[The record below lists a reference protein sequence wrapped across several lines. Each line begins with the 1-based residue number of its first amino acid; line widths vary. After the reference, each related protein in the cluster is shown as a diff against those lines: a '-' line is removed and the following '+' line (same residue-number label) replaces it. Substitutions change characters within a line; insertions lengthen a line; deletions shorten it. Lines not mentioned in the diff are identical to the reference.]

1 MASVGTSPSI
11 GISHRAES
19 GIAPPPRPPTS
30 PGVQQIR
37 KGSVF
42 ARIKSL
48 NDLVRPPAALAA
60 QNMPK
65 IANVPRPLQRK
76 NPFIRRGKDASP
88 PRPHKFKPIRYAPQ
102 DPDIQSPTPQMII
115 TQPTFG
121 IEETL
126 VGDVSDTEDLE
137 DRGGYGK
144 RTAEL
149 RACPAGRTADWSK
162 TQTEQ
167 HTAESARVPTAEDL
181 SRQREEVPVVPQ
193 YMGGVQH
200 QDLTSSHAAESR
212 TSNNTGSELVSSATV
227 RGPALR
233 NVRSMGL
240 APSGIVGPTR
250 AINFADWRAENPVAA
265 SIDQIID
272 EIITEHRCM
281 LEAVIKNLQDGAP
294 KLDEARRL
302 SRRLAYMSGDDAP
315 CEPKQRPDNTR
326 HSKQTTKPRSSSGQ
340 SSVPE
345 LLDMIEATAS
355 DLGLDLQA
363 QPPEGLHQRA
373 DHLARL
379 MSSDHAG
386 AQEDTHAF
394 PSPHDHILQYYTT
407 PSADRGS
414 SHTYNSPRRPYATT
428 TSQHSSPSTYSP
440 IPGFSSTPPPCRS
453 DTNLTASPQNLSPS
467 PDVPHTPNPPFY
479 LNSNTHFYEPNI
491 SHISHI
497 SSPPAQE
504 APTVLHRSLST
515 YQKPTSPSAV
525 QPLDSSGAVSPIYPP
540 RPPLSTRQPF
550 PRFEERSLMQ
560 AMVQGGLSAGSR
572 LGDATAEGWEAGRA
586 VGLRTPV
593 MEKVRRLEFAKM
605 HT

>member
-76 NPFIRRGKDASP
+76 NPFIRRGKDAS

-394 PSPHDHILQYYTT
+394 PLLM
-407 PSADRGS
+407 
-414 SHTYNSPRRPYATT
+414 T
-428 TSQHSSPSTYSP
+428 TSCS
-440 IPGFSSTPPPCRS
+440 FSSTPPPCRS